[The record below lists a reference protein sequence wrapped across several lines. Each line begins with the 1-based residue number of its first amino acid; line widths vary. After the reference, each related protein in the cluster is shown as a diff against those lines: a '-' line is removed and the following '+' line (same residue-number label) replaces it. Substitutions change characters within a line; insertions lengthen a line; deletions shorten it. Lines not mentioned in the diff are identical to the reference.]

1 MALALA
7 ALLRD
12 EGLRVRVEVVVVVV
26 RPFEDPTPPNRLEE
40 AAVDAVAEDG
50 RRTGLVGD
58 FERGL
63 LLGAL
68 EGDVLELS
76 SDGVVPRVVR
86 DVVLDAGFRDARLG
100 L

>member
-1 MALALA
+1 MALALD

-12 EGLRVRVEVVVVVV
+12 EGLRVRVEVAVVAA
-26 RPFEDPTPPNRLEE
+26 RPFEDPALPNRLEE

-63 LLGAL
+63 LLGASV
-68 EGDVLELS
+68 GDVLELS
-76 SDGVVPRVVR
+76 
-86 DVVLDAGFRDARLG
+86 
-100 L
+100 

>member
-1 MALALA
+1 MELALA

-12 EGLRVRVEVVVVVV
+12 DGLRVRVEVAVVVV
-26 RPFEDPTPPNRLEE
+26 RPFEGPALPSLPEE

-50 RRTGLVGD
+50 RRAGLVGD

-68 EGDVLELS
+68 VGGVLELS
-76 SDGVVPRVVR
+76 
-86 DVVLDAGFRDARLG
+86 
-100 L
+100 